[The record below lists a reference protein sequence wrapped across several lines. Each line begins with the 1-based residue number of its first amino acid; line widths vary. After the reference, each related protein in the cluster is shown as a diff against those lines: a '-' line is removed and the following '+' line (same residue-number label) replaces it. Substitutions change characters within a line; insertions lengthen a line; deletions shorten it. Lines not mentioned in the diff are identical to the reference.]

1 MMEEGIISM
10 LYESGMPHSFWGE
23 ALSSFIHVS
32 NRFTTTTL
40 QGATP
45 HEAFIE
51 AKPDLSHLR
60 VWGCTAYVL
69 IQRDKCPLG
78 SLGVHMEKCIFIE
91 YPQGYKCFEVPQP

>member
-1 MMEEGIISM
+1 MEEGIISM
-10 LYESGMPHSFWGE
+10 LYESGMPPFWGE

-32 NRFTTTTL
+32 NRFTTAAL

-45 HEAFIE
+45 HEAFIG

-69 IQRDKCPLG
+69 IQRDKRPLG
-78 SLGVHMEKCIFIE
+78 SLGVHC
-91 YPQGYKCFEVPQP
+91 PLPVLNSSPL